1 LAIASIKIDQLAN
14 EIAKGLAEYS
24 EDVIDGIDQASEKI
38 TKDAVRELKSK
49 SPKKT
54 GKYAGGWTQK
64 TVKRYGETNSHIIY
78 NKNKPQLTHLLEHGH
93 AKRGGGR
100 VEGKS
105 HIRPV
110 EEQVIQEFSAEVE
123 RVIKQG
129 G

>member
-1 LAIASIKIDQLAN
+1 MANISIDQLAN
-14 EIAKGLAEYS
+14 EIAKGLQEYS
-24 EDVIDGIDQASEKI
+24 SDVIDGIDEASERIVKN
-38 TKDAVRELKSK
+38 AVKELKAE

-54 GKYAGGWTQK
+54 GEYAKGWAKK
-64 TVKRYGETNSHIIY
+64 TEKKFGETNSHIIY
-78 NKNKPQLTHLLEHGH
+78 NKNKPGLTHLLEYGH

-110 EEQVIQEFSAEVE
+110 EEQMINEFTAEVE
-123 RVIKQG
+123 KVVKG